1 MPRELAGE
9 PAMSGCQRAMP
20 RDHAERGHNPSHAD
34 SLRLRIGRSY
44 HGSGATARRTTARV
58 SDRVVRSAGVID
70 PVGGS
75 ATEAG
80 RVSMAT
86 RLVAVVRS
94 LRPKQWTKNLLVF
107 AGLVFTYNLLNPEML
122 VRVLLAF
129 VTFCML
135 SSAGYLWNDLRD
147 AEADRLHPIK
157 RRRPIAAGLVPTWL
171 AVSIALAL
179 GVSGLVLAF
188 ALSTSFLLVASL
200 YMLLTASYSIWLK
213 HLVLIDVFGISA
225 GFVLRAVGGAVV
237 IGVPVSPWLYVCTV
251 LVSLFLGLGKRR
263 NELELLESSAAGHR
277 RNLEQYSLELVDQLI
292 LIVAS
297 VTIMAYSLYTFSA
310 ENLPR
315 DHSMMLTIPLVVYG
329 LFRYLYLVRVRR
341 QGGAPEDLLLTDPGM
356 LGTAVA
362 WVLLSVIV
370 LYVMPH

>member
-1 MPRELAGE
+1 
-9 PAMSGCQRAMP
+9 
-20 RDHAERGHNPSHAD
+20 
-34 SLRLRIGRSY
+34 
-44 HGSGATARRTTARV
+44 V
-58 SDRVVRSAGVID
+58 SDGVTGSAGVMD
-70 PVGGS
+70 RVGGS
-75 ATEAG
+75 TVADG
-80 RVSMAT
+80 PVSTAT
-86 RLVAVVRS
+86 RLAAIVRC

-107 AGLVFTYNLLNPEML
+107 AGLVFTYNLFNPGML
-122 VRVLLAF
+122 SRVMLAF
-129 VTFCML
+129 AAFCML
-135 SSAGYLWNDLRD
+135 SSAGYIWNDLRD
-147 AEADRLHPIK
+147 IAADRLHPTK
-157 RRRPIAAGLVPTWL
+157 RRRPIAAGLVPPWL
-171 AVSIALAL
+171 AVTLALAL
-179 GVSGLVLAF
+179 GAGGLLLAL
-188 ALSTSFLLVASL
+188 ALGTSFLLVASL

-263 NELELLESSAAGHR
+263 NELEVLEGGAAGHR
-277 RNLEQYSLELVDQLI
+277 KNLEQYSLELVDQLI

-329 LFRYLYLVRVRR
+329 LFRYLYLVQVKR

-362 WVLLSVIV
+362 WVVVSVIV
-370 LYVMPH
+370 LYVAH

>member
-1 MPRELAGE
+1 M
-9 PAMSGCQRAMP
+9 
-20 RDHAERGHNPSHAD
+20 
-34 SLRLRIGRSY
+34 
-44 HGSGATARRTTARV
+44 
-58 SDRVVRSAGVID
+58 RSAGTID
-70 PVGGS
+70 RVGGS
-75 ATEAG
+75 TVARGQA
-80 RVSMAT
+80 SLAA
-86 RLVAVVRS
+86 RLAAVVRT

-107 AGLVFTYNLLNPEML
+107 AGLVFTYNLLNPDML
-122 VRVLLAF
+122 SRVMLAF
-129 VTFCML
+129 VAFCML
-135 SSAGYLWNDLRD
+135 SSAGYIWNDLRD
-147 AEADRLHPIK
+147 APADRLHPIK
-157 RRRPIAAGLVPTWL
+157 QRRPIAAGLVPTWL
-171 AVSIALAL
+171 AAAIALTL
-179 GVSGLVLAF
+179 GIAGLLVAYTLG
-188 ALSTSFLLVASL
+188 TPFLLVASL

-263 NELELLESSAAGHR
+263 NELELLEDGAAGHR
-277 RNLEQYSLELVDQLI
+277 KNLEQYSLELVDQLI

>member
-1 MPRELAGE
+1 M
-9 PAMSGCQRAMP
+9 
-20 RDHAERGHNPSHAD
+20 
-34 SLRLRIGRSY
+34 
-44 HGSGATARRTTARV
+44 
-58 SDRVVRSAGVID
+58 RSAGTID
-70 PVGGS
+70 RVGGS
-75 ATEAG
+75 TVARGQA
-80 RVSMAT
+80 SLAA
-86 RLVAVVRS
+86 RLGAVVRT

-107 AGLVFTYNLLNPEML
+107 AGLVFTYNLLNPDML
-122 VRVLLAF
+122 SRVMLAF
-129 VTFCML
+129 VAFCML
-135 SSAGYLWNDLRD
+135 SSAGYIWNDLRD
-147 AEADRLHPIK
+147 APADRLHPIK
-157 RRRPIAAGLVPTWL
+157 QRRPIAAGLVPTWL
-171 AVSIALAL
+171 AAAIALTLGAAGLLVAYAL
-179 GVSGLVLAF
+179 G
-188 ALSTSFLLVASL
+188 TPFLLVASL

-263 NELELLESSAAGHR
+263 NELELLEDGAAGHR
-277 RNLEQYSLELVDQLI
+277 KNLEQYSLELVDQLI

>member
-1 MPRELAGE
+1 M
-9 PAMSGCQRAMP
+9 C
-20 RDHAERGHNPSHAD
+20 DD
-34 SLRLRIGRSY
+34 VGRSTRVT
-44 HGSGATARRTTARV
+44 GVTGESTGRAVNSQRVTGAAVTGTARV
-58 SDRVVRSAGVID
+58 IAVI
-70 PVGGS
+70 
-75 ATEAG
+75 
-80 RVSMAT
+80 
-86 RLVAVVRS
+86 RS
-94 LRPKQWTKNLLVF
+94 LRPKQWSKNLLVF
-107 AGLVFTYNLLNPEML
+107 AGLVFTYNLLNVGMFT
-122 VRVLLAF
+122 RVVLAF
-129 VTFCML
+129 AAFCAL

-157 RRRPIAAGLVPTWL
+157 RHRPIAARLMSPAL
-171 AVSIALAL
+171 AVAMGLLLGIGGLGIALAL
-179 GVSGLVLAF
+179 G
-188 ALSTSFLLVASL
+188 TSFALVASL
-200 YMLLTASYSIWLK
+200 YMLLTVTYSIWLK

-251 LVSLFLGLGKRR
+251 LVSLFLALGKRR
-263 NELELLESSAAGHR
+263 NELELLASGAAGHR
-277 RNLEQYSLELVDQLI
+277 RNLEEYTLELVDQLI

-329 LFRYLYLVRVRR
+329 LFRYLYLVRVKR

-356 LGTAVA
+356 LGTAIA
-362 WVLLSVIV
+362 WVSLSVFI

>member
-1 MPRELAGE
+1 
-9 PAMSGCQRAMP
+9 MS
-20 RDHAERGHNPSHAD
+20 D
-34 SLRLRIGRSY
+34 
-44 HGSGATARRTTARV
+44 RV
-58 SDRVVRSAGVID
+58 SDGVMRSTGVID
-70 PVGGS
+70 RVGAS
-75 ATEAG
+75 ALAGG
-80 RVSMAT
+80 RVST
-86 RLVAVVRS
+86 LVRAAAVVRM

-107 AGLVFTYNLLNPEML
+107 AGLVFTYNLLNPGML
-122 VRVLLAF
+122 SRVVLAF
-129 VTFCML
+129 IVFCML
-135 SSAGYLWNDLRD
+135 SSAGYIWNDLRD
-147 AEADRLHPIK
+147 VAADRLHPIK

-171 AVSIALAL
+171 AATTALAL
-179 GVSGLVLAF
+179 GMGGLALAF
-188 ALSTSFLLVASL
+188 ALGTSFLLVAST

-213 HLVLIDVFGISA
+213 HLVLIDVFGIAA

-263 NELELLESSAAGHR
+263 NELELLEGSAAGHR
-277 RNLEQYSLELVDQLI
+277 KNLEQYSLELVDQLI

-297 VTIMAYSLYTFSA
+297 VTIMAYSLYTFTA

-362 WVLLSVIV
+362 WVALSVIV
-370 LYVMPH
+370 LYVLPH

>member
-1 MPRELAGE
+1 VVDR
-9 PAMSGCQRAMP
+9 
-20 RDHAERGHNPSHAD
+20 AERSAVV
-34 SLRLRIGRSY
+34 IGQ
-44 HGSGATARRTTARV
+44 A
-58 SDRVVRSAGVID
+58 
-70 PVGGS
+70 GGS
-75 ATEAG
+75 TVAGG
-80 RVSMAT
+80 RVSTGA
-86 RLVAVVRS
+86 RLIAVVRS

-107 AGLVFTYNLLNPEML
+107 AGLVFTYNLLNAEML
-122 VRVLLAF
+122 SRVVLAF
-129 VTFCML
+129 VAFCAL

-147 AEADRLHPIK
+147 APADRLHPIK
-157 RRRPIAAGLVPTWL
+157 RRRPIASGLVPPPL
-171 AVSIALAL
+171 AVAIA
-179 GVSGLVLAF
+179 LVLAAAGLGLAVALGPSF
-188 ALSTSFLLVASL
+188 ALVASL
-200 YMLLTASYSIWLK
+200 YMLLTASYTIWLK

-263 NELELLESSAAGHR
+263 NELELLELGAAGHR
-277 RNLEQYSLELVDQLI
+277 KNLEQYSLELVDQLI

-362 WVLLSVIV
+362 WVALSVVI
-370 LYVMPH
+370 LYLVPH

>member
-1 MPRELAGE
+1 M
-9 PAMSGCQRAMP
+9 
-20 RDHAERGHNPSHAD
+20 
-34 SLRLRIGRSY
+34 
-44 HGSGATARRTTARV
+44 
-58 SDRVVRSAGVID
+58 RSASVID
-70 PVGGS
+70 QDGGGPT
-75 ATEAG
+75 AAG
-80 RVSMAT
+80 RVSPTA
-86 RLVAVVRS
+86 RLIAVVRS

-107 AGLVFTYNLLNPEML
+107 AGLVFTYNLLNPGML
-122 VRVLLAF
+122 SRVLLAF
-129 VTFCML
+129 VAFCAL

-147 AEADRLHPIK
+147 APADRLHPIK
-157 RRRPIAAGLVPTWL
+157 RRRPIAAGLVPPWL
-171 AVSIALAL
+171 AATTALVLGASGLALAFSL
-179 GVSGLVLAF
+179 G
-188 ALSTSFLLVASL
+188 TSFLLVASL
-200 YMLLTASYSIWLK
+200 YMLLTVSYSVWLK

-263 NELELLESSAAGHR
+263 NELELLETGAAGHR
-277 RNLEQYSLELVDQLI
+277 KNLQEYSLELVDQLI

-329 LFRYLYLVRVRR
+329 LFRYLYLVRVKR

-356 LGTAVA
+356 LGTAVS
-362 WVLLSVIV
+362 WVVLSVIV
-370 LYVMPH
+370 LYVLPH